1 MKKMFPVIS
10 GCKLNE
16 FFITTYTIGP
26 GICAFPVCYAIKA
39 NETGE
44 NGGVFYIIETL
55 FSHYKQCPAYRR
67 HKMRNMAEKLR
78 RRKAV
83 SAGRKKH
90 HGI

>member
-44 NGGVFYIIETL
+44 NGGILHNRNAFFTL
-55 FSHYKQCPAYRR
+55 
-67 HKMRNMAEKLR
+67 
-78 RRKAV
+78 
-83 SAGRKKH
+83 
-90 HGI
+90 